1 MAPPSR
7 KVTRTFARLGSVV
20 LLASCDPNVVI
31 GTRFASIAPEGG
43 GSGADAGG
51 ANTAGTSPAA
61 GSGALAGISS
71 GGSTIEPMAG
81 APSEAG
87 AAGMAGEPS
96 TPLFDANHED
106 GTLAVW
112 DSGPDADAGG
122 WYGDDSN
129 PQYSG
134 TGPAHSGTGSVKVTV
149 NTAAGDRI
157 SRLYRRVTESDAYYS
172 AWFYLAEDH
181 TAPSWWSIFLFRA
194 VKDRA
199 NSIDLWSVNLVRR
212 SDDQLS
218 FGVFDHATNKLI
230 QAPTPPLVEVGK
242 WFQLEA
248 FLHAVAGEPSRVV
261 FYLDGTEF
269 LTLDDATPAP
279 DGQPL
284 YWVIG
289 NGGSKLAPA
298 TTTLYIDD
306 AVIDDVFISP

>member
-1 MAPPSR
+1 MH
-7 KVTRTFARLGSVV
+7 TLARLGSVA

-31 GTRFASIAPEGG
+31 GSRLGSIAPEGG
-43 GSGADAGG
+43 SSGADAGG
-51 ANTAGTSPAA
+51 ASAA
-61 GSGALAGISS
+61 GSMTVTAGVTSTAGMSS
-71 GGSTIEPMAG
+71 GGSNVEPRAG

-87 AAGMAGEPS
+87 APGSAGEPS
-96 TPLFDANHED
+96 SPLFAADHED
-106 GTLAVW
+106 GSLAVW
-112 DSGPDADAGG
+112 DSGPDTDAGG
-122 WYGDDSN
+122 WYGDDAN
-129 PQYSG
+129 PQYSDS
-134 TGPAHSGTGSVKVTV
+134 GPAHSGTGSVKVTV
-149 NTAAGDRI
+149 DTEAGDRI
-157 SRLYRRVTESDAYYS
+157 SRLYRRITATDAYYS

-194 VKDRA
+194 VKERA

-212 SDDQLS
+212 DDDQLS
-218 FGVFDHATNKLI
+218 FGVFDHATNELI

-248 FLHAVAGEPSRVV
+248 FLHAVSGEPSQVV
-261 FYLDGTEF
+261 FYLDGNEF

-279 DGQPL
+279 EGEPL

-306 AVIDDVFISP
+306 AVIDDVFVGP